1 MIGFLGRRLIQ
12 LIITMLGIVTVAF
25 FLMRAI
31 PGDPAAYI
39 LGDYATKEALATL
52 RSQLGLDRP
61 VLEQY
66 LIFMGRA
73 LTGDLGS
80 SVVTGQPALSEITS
94 SLPSSAALAVLGLLI
109 AIAIGIPLGIMSA
122 VYQGTW
128 IDVTIMLGALAGI
141 SFPVFWFGL
150 VAILVFS
157 HWLGIFPALGSTNS
171 DSIWVNI
178 YYLLLPAL
186 VFGFSIAAYIA
197 RLTRSAMLE
206 VLSQDYIRVARAMG
220 ISEGKIIFR
229 YALRNALIPILA
241 VIGVTF
247 AWAFGNA
254 ILIEIVFSRPGVG
267 STLLK
272 AILAR
277 DYQLVQAGVLVLAA
291 IVVVINVTLDVSY
304 GFIDP
309 RLRNT

>member
-1 MIGFLGRRLIQ
+1 
-12 LIITMLGIVTVAF
+12 MLGIVTVAF

-31 PGDPAAYI
+31 PGDPATYI

-61 VLEQY
+61 VVEQY
-66 LIFMGRA
+66 FIFLGRA
-73 LTGDLGS
+73 LSGDLGS
-80 SVVTGQPALSEITS
+80 SVVTGQPALQEILT
-94 SLPSSAALAVLGLLI
+94 SLPSSAALALSGLVV
-109 AIAIGIPLGIMSA
+109 AIAIGVPLGIMSA
-122 VYQGTW
+122 VRQGTW
-128 IDVTIMLGALAGI
+128 VDLAIMLGALAGI
-141 SFPVFWFGL
+141 SFPVFWVGL
-150 VAILVFS
+150 VAILFFA
-157 HWLGIFPALGSTNS
+157 HWLDLFPALGATSS
-171 DSIWVNI
+171 PYLIDQI
-178 YYLLLPAL
+178 YYLILPAL

-206 VLSQDYIRVARAMG
+206 VLNQDYIRVARSMG
-220 ISEGKIIFR
+220 ISENRIVFR

-254 ILIEIVFSRPGVG
+254 ILIEVVFSRPGVG

-291 IVVVINVTLDVSY
+291 IVVIINVSLDISY

>member
-157 HWLGIFPALGSTNS
+157 HWLNIFPALGSTNS

-178 YYLLLPAL
+178 YYLLLPAI

>member
-1 MIGFLGRRLIQ
+1 MISFLGRRLIQ

-61 VLEQY
+61 VIEQY

-80 SVVTGQPALSEITS
+80 SVVTGQPALAEITS

-128 IDVTIMLGALAGI
+128 VDITIMLGALAGI

-157 HWLGIFPALGSTNS
+157 HWLNIFPALGSTNS
-171 DSIWVNI
+171 DSIWVNL
-178 YYLLLPAL
+178 YYLLLPAF

-229 YALRNALIPILA
+229 FALRNALIPILA

-254 ILIEIVFSRPGVG
+254 ILIEVVFSRPGVG

-309 RLRNT
+309 RLRST

>member
-31 PGDPAAYI
+31 PGDPATYI

-52 RSQLGLDRP
+52 RSQLGLDKP

-80 SVVTGQPALSEITS
+80 SVVTGQPALAEITS

-109 AIAIGIPLGIMSA
+109 AIGIGIPLGIMSA
-122 VYQGTW
+122 IHQGTW
-128 IDVTIMLGALAGI
+128 IDVAIMLGALAGI

-157 HWLGIFPALGSTNS
+157 HWLNIFPALGSTNS
-171 DSIWVNI
+171 EDLWTNI

-220 ISEGKIIFR
+220 ISESKIVFR

-254 ILIEIVFSRPGVG
+254 ILIEVVFSRPGVG

>member
-1 MIGFLGRRLIQ
+1 VVGFLGRRLLQ
-12 LIITMLGIVTVAF
+12 LIVTMLGIVTVAF

-31 PGDPAAYI
+31 PGDPATYI

-61 VLEQY
+61 VVEQY
-66 LIFMGRA
+66 LVFLGRA

-80 SVVTGQPALSEITS
+80 SVVTGQPALQEILT
-94 SLPSSAALAVLGLLI
+94 SLPSSASLALSGLAV
-109 AIAIGIPLGIMSA
+109 AIAIGLPLGIMSA
-122 VYQGTW
+122 VRQGTW
-128 IDVTIMLGALAGI
+128 VDLAIMLGALAGI
-141 SFPVFWFGL
+141 SFPVFWVGL
-150 VAILVFS
+150 VAILFFA
-157 HWLGIFPALGSTNS
+157 HWLDLFPALGATSS
-171 DSIWVNI
+171 PDLLDQV
-178 YYLLLPAL
+178 YYLILPAL

-206 VLSQDYIRVARAMG
+206 VLNQDYIRVARSMG
-220 ISEGKIIFR
+220 ISEKRIVFR

-254 ILIEIVFSRPGVG
+254 ILIEVVFSRPGVG

-277 DYQLVQAGVLVLAA
+277 DYQLVQAGVLILAA
-291 IVVVINVTLDVSY
+291 IVVVINVSLDMAY

>member
-1 MIGFLGRRLIQ
+1 MIGFLGRRLLQ

-61 VLEQY
+61 VIEQY

-150 VAILVFS
+150 VAILVFA
-157 HWLGIFPALGSTNS
+157 HWLNIFPALGSTDS

-220 ISEGKIIFR
+220 ISEGKIVFR

-254 ILIEIVFSRPGVG
+254 ILIEVVFSRPGVG

-291 IVVVINVTLDVSY
+291 IVVAINVTLDVSY

>member
-1 MIGFLGRRLIQ
+1 MVGFLGRRLLQ
-12 LIITMLGIVTVAF
+12 LAVTMLGIVTVAF

-31 PGDPAAYI
+31 PGDPATYI

-61 VLEQY
+61 VVEQY
-66 LIFMGRA
+66 FIFLGRA
-73 LTGDLGS
+73 LSGDLGS
-80 SVVTGQPALSEITS
+80 SVVTGQPALQEILT
-94 SLPSSAALAVLGLLI
+94 SLPSSAALALSGLVV
-109 AIAIGIPLGIMSA
+109 AIAIGVPLGIMSA
-122 VYQGTW
+122 VRQGTW
-128 IDVTIMLGALAGI
+128 VDLAIMLGALAGI
-141 SFPVFWFGL
+141 SFPVFWVGL
-150 VAILVFS
+150 VAILFFA
-157 HWLGIFPALGSTNS
+157 HWLDLFPALGATSS
-171 DSIWVNI
+171 PYLIDQI
-178 YYLLLPAL
+178 YYLILPAL

-206 VLSQDYIRVARAMG
+206 VLNQDYIRVARSMG
-220 ISEGKIIFR
+220 ISENRIVFR

-254 ILIEIVFSRPGVG
+254 ILIEVVFSRPGVG

-291 IVVVINVTLDVSY
+291 IVVIINVSLDMAY

>member
-1 MIGFLGRRLIQ
+1 MLGFLGRRLIQ
-12 LIITMLGIVTVAF
+12 LIVTMLGIVTVAF

-31 PGDPAAYI
+31 PGDPATYI

-61 VLEQY
+61 VIEQY
-66 LIFMGRA
+66 FIFLGRA
-73 LTGDLGS
+73 LSGDLGS
-80 SVVTGQPALSEITS
+80 SVVTGQPALHEILT
-94 SLPSSAALAVLGLLI
+94 SLPSSAALALSGLAV
-109 AIAIGIPLGIMSA
+109 AIAIGVPLGIMSA
-122 VYQGTW
+122 VRQGTW
-128 IDVTIMLGALAGI
+128 VDLAIMLGALAGI
-141 SFPVFWFGL
+141 SFPVFWVGL
-150 VAILVFS
+150 VAILFFA
-157 HWLGIFPALGSTNS
+157 HWLGLFPALGATSSSNLI
-171 DSIWVNI
+171 DQI
-178 YYLLLPAL
+178 YYLILPAI

-206 VLSQDYIRVARAMG
+206 VLNQDYIRVARSMG
-220 ISEGKIIFR
+220 ISENKIVFR

-254 ILIEIVFSRPGVG
+254 ILIEVVFSRPGVG

-291 IVVVINVTLDVSY
+291 IVVIINVSLDISY

>member
-12 LIITMLGIVTVAF
+12 LIVTMLGIVTVAF

-31 PGDPAAYI
+31 PGDPATYM

-52 RSQLGLDRP
+52 RSQMGLDRP
-61 VLEQY
+61 IVEQY
-66 LIFMGRA
+66 FIFLGRA
-73 LTGDLGS
+73 FAGDLGS
-80 SVVTGQPALSEITS
+80 SVVTGQPALQEIMT
-94 SLPSSAALAVLGLLI
+94 SLPASAALALSGLAVAILI
-109 AIAIGIPLGIMSA
+109 GVPLGIMSA
-122 VYQGTW
+122 VRQGTW
-128 IDVTIMLGALAGI
+128 VDLAIMLGALAGI
-141 SFPVFWFGL
+141 SFPVFWVGL
-150 VAILVFS
+150 VAILFFA
-157 HWLGIFPALGSTNS
+157 HWL
-171 DSIWVNI
+171 D
-178 YYLLLPAL
+178 LLPAL
-186 VFGFSIAAYIA
+186 GATSSPNLLDQLYYLILPAFVFGFSIAAYIA

-206 VLSQDYIRVARAMG
+206 VLNQDYIRVARSMG
-220 ISEGKIIFR
+220 ISETKVIFR

-254 ILIEIVFSRPGVG
+254 ILIEVVFSRPGVG
-267 STLLK
+267 STLMK

-291 IVVVINVTLDVSY
+291 IVVVINVSLDVAY

>member
-1 MIGFLGRRLIQ
+1 MVGFLGRRLLQ
-12 LIITMLGIVTVAF
+12 LVVTMLGIVTVAF

-31 PGDPAAYI
+31 PGDPATYI

-61 VLEQY
+61 VVEQY
-66 LIFMGRA
+66 FIFLGRA
-73 LTGDLGS
+73 LSGDLGS
-80 SVVTGQPALSEITS
+80 SVVTGQPALQEILT
-94 SLPSSAALAVLGLLI
+94 SLPSSAALALSGLVV
-109 AIAIGIPLGIMSA
+109 AIAIGVPLGIMSA
-122 VYQGTW
+122 VRQGTW
-128 IDVTIMLGALAGI
+128 VDLAIMLGALAGI
-141 SFPVFWFGL
+141 SFPVFWVGL
-150 VAILVFS
+150 VAILFFA
-157 HWLGIFPALGSTNS
+157 HWLDLFPALGATSSPNLV
-171 DSIWVNI
+171 DQV
-178 YYLLLPAL
+178 YYLILPAL

-206 VLSQDYIRVARAMG
+206 VLNQDYIRVARSMG
-220 ISEGKIIFR
+220 ISENRIVFR

-254 ILIEIVFSRPGVG
+254 ILIEVVFSRPGVG

-272 AILAR
+272 AIQAR

-291 IVVVINVTLDVSY
+291 IVVIINVSLDMAD

>member
-1 MIGFLGRRLIQ
+1 
-12 LIITMLGIVTVAF
+12 MLGIVTVAF

-31 PGDPAAYI
+31 PGDPATYI

-61 VLEQY
+61 VVEQY
-66 LIFMGRA
+66 FIFLGRA
-73 LTGDLGS
+73 LSGDLGS
-80 SVVTGQPALSEITS
+80 SVVTGQPALQEILT
-94 SLPSSAALAVLGLLI
+94 SLPSSAALALSGL
-109 AIAIGIPLGIMSA
+109 AVAVAIGVPLGIMSA
-122 VYQGTW
+122 VRQGTW
-128 IDVTIMLGALAGI
+128 VDLAIMLGALAGI
-141 SFPVFWFGL
+141 SFPVFWVGL
-150 VAILVFS
+150 VAILFFA
-157 HWLGIFPALGSTNS
+157 HWLDLFPALGATSS
-171 DSIWVNI
+171 PHLVDQI
-178 YYLLLPAL
+178 YYLILPAL

-206 VLSQDYIRVARAMG
+206 VLNQDYIRVARSMG
-220 ISEGKIIFR
+220 ISENRIVFR

-254 ILIEIVFSRPGVG
+254 ILIEVVFSRPGVG

-277 DYQLVQAGVLVLAA
+277 DYQLVPAGVLVLAA
-291 IVVVINVTLDVSY
+291 IVVIINVSLDMAY

>member
-94 SLPSSAALAVLGLLI
+94 SLPSSASLAVLGLLI

-157 HWLGIFPALGSTNS
+157 HWLNIFPALGSTNS
-171 DSIWVNI
+171 DNLWTNI
-178 YYLLLPAL
+178 YYLLLPAI

-220 ISEGKIIFR
+220 ISESRIVFR

>member
-61 VLEQY
+61 VVEQY
-66 LIFMGRA
+66 LIFLGRA

-80 SVVTGQPALSEITS
+80 SVVTGQPALAEITS

-122 VYQGTW
+122 IHQGTW
-128 IDVTIMLGALAGI
+128 VDITIMLGALAGI

-157 HWLGIFPALGSTNS
+157 HWLNIFPALGSTNS
-171 DSIWVNI
+171 DSIWENI

-220 ISEGKIIFR
+220 IAESKIIFR

-254 ILIEIVFSRPGVG
+254 ILIEVVFSRPGVG

>member
-1 MIGFLGRRLIQ
+1 MISFLGRRLVQ

-31 PGDPAAYI
+31 PGDPATYI

-52 RSQLGLDRP
+52 RSQLGLDKP
-61 VLEQY
+61 VIEQY
-66 LIFMGRA
+66 LIFLGRA
-73 LTGDLGS
+73 FTGDLGS
-80 SVVTGQPALSEITS
+80 SVVTGQPALTEITS

-109 AIAIGIPLGIMSA
+109 AIGIGIPLGIMSA
-122 VYQGTW
+122 IHQGTW
-128 IDVTIMLGALAGI
+128 VDVTIMLGALAGI

-157 HWLGIFPALGSTNS
+157 HWLNIFPALGSTNS
-171 DSIWVNI
+171 DNLWTNI

-220 ISEGKIIFR
+220 ISESKIIFR

-254 ILIEIVFSRPGVG
+254 ILIEVVFSRPGVG

-291 IVVVINVTLDVSY
+291 IVVVINVTLDISY

>member
-1 MIGFLGRRLIQ
+1 MVSFLGRRLIQ

-61 VLEQY
+61 VIEQY

-80 SVVTGQPALSEITS
+80 SVVTGQPALAEITS

-109 AIAIGIPLGIMSA
+109 AIGIGIPLGIMSA
-122 VYQGTW
+122 IHQGTW

-157 HWLGIFPALGSTNS
+157 HWLNIFPALGSTNS
-171 DSIWVNI
+171 DNLWTNI

-220 ISEGKIIFR
+220 ISESKIVFR

-254 ILIEIVFSRPGVG
+254 ILIEVVFSRPGVG

-291 IVVVINVTLDVSY
+291 IVVVINVTLDISY